1 MSFCELL
8 CASLFNKVRLC
19 DECEGW
25 YLEHK
30 VSKKSGLCA
39 RCHEALDW
47 KSSTIFDHDNKRL
60 RISTES
66 LNRVGAKDPDDG
78 LTKQYTKKKCQKES
92 QKS

>member
-19 DECEGW
+19 EECEGW

-30 VSKKSGLCA
+30 MNKKSGFCEK
-39 RCHEALDW
+39 CHKDSDW
-47 KSSTIFDHDNKRL
+47 TGSTIFDHPNKRL
-60 RISTES
+60 RISTET
-66 LNRVGAKDPDDG
+66 LNKDPVQDPLNG
-78 LTKQYTKKKCQKES
+78 LTKQYTKKKCRTES